1 MLCGGWMVKNYIL
14 SVIKALV
21 ISYILSASA
30 LFVLAALLYYLD
42 IKSEQIRIGML
53 ITYAAACFAGGF
65 YIGRK
70 VKKREFLWGLIVGM
84 LYYSIHMG
92 AVVAI
97 EGSLPDQIVPAT
109 ALALLCM
116 GSGMFGGMVG

>member
-1 MLCGGWMVKNYIL
+1 MVKNYFL

-92 AVVAI
+92 AVIAI
-97 EGSLPDQIVPAT
+97 EGSLPDQIVPVT

-116 GSGMFGGMVG
+116 GSGMCGGMVG